1 MEKPTQTE
9 AAENKPEKTTQ
20 TEADENKPKNVTQTL
35 LVTKNIIEIRHNLV
49 FPRNLD
55 YVPSFHEI
63 QPMPHFSFYRP
74 GYWPGPPN
82 LPRYLRFRE
91 FQNNNNNSFEEFI

>member
-20 TEADENKPKNVTQTL
+20 TEAAENKPNTQTP

-55 YVPSFHEI
+55 YVLSYHEI
-63 QPMPHFSFYRP
+63 QPMPHFSFYR
-74 GYWPGPPN
+74 PGPPN

-91 FQNNNNNSFEEFI
+91 FQNDNTFEEFI

>member
-20 TEADENKPKNVTQTL
+20 TEAAENKPNTQTP